1 MSCPYVILA
10 RMKNFVRKCEHILK
24 MYVMAD
30 KNHYIE
36 LVTMQRRDFIRIG
49 GGMMLAI
56 PVTGRTGMLTD
67 ARSRVVIAT
76 RQPGGDRTAEVGAE
90 DINGLF
96 EKGLVTLFDTSST
109 GEAWRRIVRRDQ
121 TVGLKVN
128 CLSGRGTTHAGLV
141 DAIIESLRGYG
152 IPANRI
158 VIWDRFNRDLESAGF
173 SLNFDRAG
181 VRCYGNDYLGFEE
194 DFEISGSA
202 ASLVCKT
209 LTRICD
215 VVINLPVLKD
225 HGIAGMTG
233 CMKNFFGA
241 IHNPN
246 KYHLDTGNP
255 YIADVNNF
263 PVIRSKVVL
272 HICDAITAQYEG
284 GPSYMPHWSWPYNSL
299 IFSRD
304 PVALDYTGWQIIEA
318 ERRRRGFKSLK
329 AAGREPAYILTAADA
344 AHRLGNADPEKI
356 QLINT

>member
-1 MSCPYVILA
+1 
-10 RMKNFVRKCEHILK
+10 MKNFVRKFEQILK
-24 MYVMAD
+24 IYVVAH

-36 LVTMQRRDFIRIG
+36 LVTMQRREFIRIS
-49 GGMMLAI
+49 GGMLLTL
-56 PVTGRTGMLTD
+56 PVTGRTGVPAD
-67 ARSRVVIAT
+67 GKSRVVIS
-76 RQPGGDRTAEVGAE
+76 RYQPGGNKLTGVGAE

-96 EKGLVTLFDTSST
+96 QKGLLTLFGVST
-109 GEAWRRIVRRDQ
+109 TNEAWRQIIRRDQ

-128 CLSGRGTTHAGLV
+128 CLSGRGTTHAALV
-141 DAIIESLRGYG
+141 EAVIESLRRYG
-152 IPANRI
+152 IPAERI

-173 SLNFDRAG
+173 TLNFDSTG
-181 VRCYGNDYLGFEE
+181 VRCFGNDHLGFDD
-194 DFEISGSA
+194 DFQISGAA

-255 YIADVNNF
+255 YIADVYNF

-272 HICDAITAQYEG
+272 HISDAINAQYEG
-284 GPSYMPHWSWPYNSL
+284 GPSYMPHWSWPYNGL
-299 IFSRD
+299 LFSRD

-318 ERRRRGFKSLK
+318 ERQRRGFKSLK
-329 AAGREPAYILTAADA
+329 DAGREPVYILTAADA
-344 AHRLGNADPEKI
+344 AHRLGNAAPEKI
-356 QLINT
+356 QPIDI